1 MKQHLSKQKFSERLM
16 KMLFIPRI
24 IGGILTAIFLV
35 GNAVEAGAALP
46 TQHITLQGRT
56 LELQDA
62 IHMVEQQTN
71 YVFFYKNEDIQGL
84 KARNVNIKTSNI
96 QNALSQLLEDFD
108 LEYKIEGKTIA
119 LIKTAPA
126 RINRVEKVVQT
137 TLNGLVT
144 DPSGNPISG
153 ASITIKGTTRG
164 AATDETGNFSI
175 EANVSDVIVITS
187 VGFQTREIVVQN
199 ASSLARV
206 ILNPQPEELEEL
218 VVVGYTT
225 QKKESLTG
233 ALNTVQGEELRD
245 VTTPNVQNMLS
256 GKAPGVFLAPGSGKP
271 GTPGTVVIRGQA
283 TLSGTTNPLWV
294 IDGVIVGSNPGDLNP
309 DDVESLTVLKDA
321 ASTAAY
327 GSQGANG
334 VIVVTTK
341 TPRAGEMKVSYS
353 TKLGFNSL
361 TNGNLQMMNGAELY
375 DYYASFANVDVI
387 DFPRWNPELR
397 NSNFDWWDLAT
408 RNGFNQNHNIS
419 LQGGTEKLRSFLSL
433 GYYQEAGA
441 VKGYKY
447 DRYNARLNTT
457 YKPYSWLTI
466 RPSIA
471 GSRRGVDDTQYS
483 VTAMYSNFPWDSP
496 FDANGNLVPHRSST
510 WVNSAATNYLYD
522 LQWNSS
528 GGSGNEFTGSFD
540 FDIKLTNWL
549 SFSSVNNYRYLTS
562 ASNSY
567 TDPRSNGGLNVD
579 GRITEYRWESARRFF
594 NQKLDFN
601 KTWGRHSVNGY
612 LFHEFNDYSDN
623 SLDVYGTGMVP
634 GFEVLDVVSIPERTR
649 GGKTEW
655 AVDSYAFKTYYS
667 FDGKYLGEFSIRR
680 DGASNFGTDAKY
692 GNFFSLSGGWNI
704 HRENW
709 FNVDQVNA
717 LKLRATYGSTGN
729 RPNTLYPQYD
739 LYSVNAASGYNG
751 KSGMLI
757 SQIGNRGLTWEET
770 YTTGVGLDAE
780 AFNNRLRFI
789 LDLYIKD
796 TENIL
801 YAVPISGLTGVTTH
815 WQNVGSMRNRG
826 IEVNIGGDIIRN
838 ENLTWSMDLNLGH
851 NSNELRK
858 LHQTRNLD
866 GTYSVKPVITG
877 DNLGIAGSANRILD
891 IGSPVDTYYVPEW
904 AGVNPENG
912 APMWYKV
919 VRDENGNEQSRTTT
933 SNYAEATLEK
943 VGKASPDLFG
953 GLITSLRWK
962 QFDLNAV
969 FGYSIGG
976 RVYNYSR
983 QEYDSDG
990 TYTDRNQMKLM
1001 DDWSRWEKPGDNA
1014 THPVARYNNGSRSN
1028 ATSSRFIEDNDFF
1041 RMRSLTLGYNLNLS
1055 RYNLNNVRLSLSGEN
1070 LFVWTKYSG
1079 VDPEIPVRES
1089 DGAVLSS
1096 TGPGVYP
1103 MTRKVMFGLNVSF

>member
-1 MKQHLSKQKFSERLM
+1 
-16 KMLFIPRI
+16 
-24 IGGILTAIFLV
+24 
-35 GNAVEAGAALP
+35 
-46 TQHITLQGRT
+46 
-56 LELQDA
+56 
-62 IHMVEQQTN
+62 
-71 YVFFYKNEDIQGL
+71 
-84 KARNVNIKTSNI
+84 
-96 QNALSQLLEDFD
+96 
-108 LEYKIEGKTIA
+108 
-119 LIKTAPA
+119 
-126 RINRVEKVVQT
+126 
-137 TLNGLVT
+137 
-144 DPSGNPISG
+144 
-153 ASITIKGTTRG
+153 
-164 AATDETGNFSI
+164 
-175 EANVSDVIVITS
+175 
-187 VGFQTREIVVQN
+187 
-199 ASSLARV
+199 
-206 ILNPQPEELEEL
+206 
-218 VVVGYTT
+218 
-225 QKKESLTG
+225 
-233 ALNTVQGEELRD
+233 
-245 VTTPNVQNMLS
+245 
-256 GKAPGVFLAPGSGKP
+256 
-271 GTPGTVVIRGQA
+271 
-283 TLSGTTNPLWV
+283 
-294 IDGVIVGSNPGDLNP
+294 
-309 DDVESLTVLKDA
+309 
-321 ASTAAY
+321 
-327 GSQGANG
+327 
-334 VIVVTTK
+334 
-341 TPRAGEMKVSYS
+341 
-353 TKLGFNSL
+353 
-361 TNGNLQMMNGAELY
+361 
-375 DYYASFANVDVI
+375 
-387 DFPRWNPELR
+387 
-397 NSNFDWWDLAT
+397 
-408 RNGFNQNHNIS
+408 
-419 LQGGTEKLRSFLSL
+419 
-433 GYYQEAGA
+433 
-441 VKGYKY
+441 
-447 DRYNARLNTT
+447 
-457 YKPYSWLTI
+457 
-466 RPSIA
+466 
-471 GSRRGVDDTQYS
+471 
-483 VTAMYSNFPWDSP
+483 
-496 FDANGNLVPHRSST
+496 
-510 WVNSAATNYLYD
+510 TNYLYD

-717 LKLRATYGSTGN
+717 LKLRAAYGSTGN

-815 WQNVGSMRNRG
+815 CQNVGSMRNRG

-983 QEYDSDG
+983 QEHDSDG

-1001 DDWSRWEKPGDNA
+1001 DDWSRWETPGDNA

-1055 RYNLNNVRLSLSGEN
+1055 RYNLNNV
-1070 LFVWTKYSG
+1070 
-1079 VDPEIPVRES
+1079 
-1089 DGAVLSS
+1089 
-1096 TGPGVYP
+1096 
-1103 MTRKVMFGLNVSF
+1103 